1 MYFDL
6 DGHFYMRYLKLM
18 VLPQIRIYDTSQM
31 GFKLV
36 QTIEAQVNNSIL
48 SHLILSYL
56 ILSYLITSYDH
67 QDVGWS
73 VLDVALSPD
82 GGHLVYSSWSD
93 SLHLVPM
100 IIF

>member
-36 QTIEAQVNNSIL
+36 QTIEAQVDNLITSYHIL
-48 SHLILSYL
+48 SHLIIVRML
-56 ILSYLITSYDH
+56 
-67 QDVGWS
+67 VG
-73 VLDVALSPD
+73 VC
-82 GGHLVYSSWSD
+82 
-93 SLHLVPM
+93 
-100 IIF
+100 